1 MPLLKRK
8 RVPPIETP
16 KYDPA
21 KKESKET
28 LVWYS
33 PLTQEI
39 FTDYSYPFSLYIYTY
54 SVSHICVK
62 RISIIYTCYYPWPHT
77 LFYREYLKRT
87 SLYKK
92 PIWQCEATGKQNLTY
107 MEALKSEREE
117 KERTGNKLSLELQKQ
132 VLLHIQFRKSLSP

>member
-39 FTDYSYPFSLYIYTY
+39 FTDYSYPFSLYIYLQRL
-54 SVSHICVK
+54 SH
-62 RISIIYTCYYPWPHT
+62 
-77 LFYREYLKRT
+77 L
-87 SLYKK
+87 
-92 PIWQCEATGKQNLTY
+92 CEAHTHYIHML
-107 MEALKSEREE
+107 
-117 KERTGNKLSLELQKQ
+117 LSLTPYSFL
-132 VLLHIQFRKSLSP
+132 